1 MPENNNLFS
10 DFIDREI
17 QTLEIFLT
25 SKAIKT
31 ASTLEEYIAVRL
43 LQGSTRDSIEKEL
56 TDDLDN
62 GGRIFGEF
70 RSAIRATSNGVIN
83 RTRDTAIFS
92 DVGIEDNFRWVA
104 VLVNTC
110 PDCLERHGVEHSYTE
125 WEIIGLPRTG
135 TTVCKENCRC
145 MLLPASTAI
154 IDPIQRTKR

>member
-1 MPENNNLFS
+1 MADDNLFS

-17 QTLEIFLT
+17 QTLEIFLVA
-25 SKAIKT
+25 KATRT

-43 LQGSTRDSIEKEL
+43 LQGADSTDVEKEL

-70 RSAIRATSNGVIN
+70 RNAVKATSNGVIN
-83 RTRDTAIFS
+83 RTRDTAIFA
-92 DVGIEDNFRWVA
+92 DVGLEGQFRWVA

-110 PDCLERHGVEHSYTE
+110 PDCLERHGMSRTYIE
-125 WEIIGLPRTG
+125 WELYGLPRTG

-154 IDPIQRTKR
+154 IEPIQRTKR